1 MSLNPP
7 IKKMSLQSV
16 NQTGFYFTL
25 SLMLSSNV
33 REDPREDLADTVLIV
48 CVHSLSESVS
58 YFIYFYRASNGTC
71 DPNRMHCNPVLT
83 LTFYMF
89 SGFSQRSEQYSLA
102 KWFSLSHSENRIPSH
117 TFVFCVFFSFMVSW
131 FIKQASADTS
141 NSHRCIE
148 TDTTIKAKYLL
159 VSKHLSLRCN
169 IYWL

>member
-7 IKKMSLQSV
+7 IKKMSLRSV

-58 YFIYFYRASNGTC
+58 YFNISTEHQMVHVIPTGCTVTLFWHWLSTC
-71 DPNRMHCNPVLT
+71 
-83 LTFYMF
+83 
-89 SGFSQRSEQYSLA
+89 SLA
-102 KWFSLSHSENRIPSH
+102 SPKGLNNAALQSDFPCHILKIGYHPTHLS
-117 TFVFCVFFSFMVSW
+117 FVFFSFMVSW

-141 NSHRCIE
+141 NSHWCIE
-148 TDTTIKAKYLL
+148 TDTTIKVKYLL